1 MDALSEI
8 LKSVRLEGAVY
19 LNAEFTAPWCVQAQY
34 GLPAVQSRLPRAE
47 RVVFFHF
54 VVEGTV
60 KLPLAGGG
68 VATATAGDLILFPQ
82 DARQV
87 MASDVRL
94 KPASFAGLLE
104 PGSPSAEQVVELR
117 YGGGGEATRLVCGF
131 LGCSAGVCRPLLDAL
146 PSVLRVPAGTATDLV
161 RDLLRTAVRE
171 TVASRPGAESLLAK
185 LAELVFV
192 EALRGYVESLPP
204 ENRGWLAGVRDRSIG
219 RALAVMHREVEREW
233 TVDDLAKEAFM
244 SRSAFAERFAALVGE
259 PPMQYL
265 ARWRLALAAQ
275 SLRWGDEAITRIAQR
290 SGYDSD
296 AAFSRAFKREF
307 GMPPA
312 AWRKAIAK

>member
-34 GLPAVQSRLPRAE
+34 GLDAVKERLPRAE

-54 VVEGTV
+54 VVEGSV
-60 KLPLAGGG
+60 SIPRAGGG
-68 VATATAGDLILFPQ
+68 VTTATAGDLILFAQ
-82 DARQV
+82 DARQL
-87 MASDVRL
+87 MGSDVRL
-94 KPASFAGLLE
+94 KPADAGTLLASGG
-104 PGSPSAEQVVELR
+104 PGEMVELN
-117 YGGGGEATRLVCGF
+117 YGGGGETTRCVCGY

-146 PSVLRVPAGTATDLV
+146 PPVLRVPAGAGAGLV
-161 RDLLRTAVRE
+161 RELLKTAVRE

-204 ENRGWLAGVRDRSIG
+204 ENRGWLAGVRDRNIG
-219 RALAVMHREVEREW
+219 RALALMHREPEREW
-233 TVDDLAKEAFM
+233 TVDDLARAACL
-244 SRSAFAERFAALVGE
+244 SRSAFAERFATLVGE

-275 SLRWGDEAITRIAQR
+275 SLRSTDDAITRIAQR
-290 SGYDSD
+290 SGYESD

-312 AWRKAIAK
+312 AWRRAIAR